1 MPAILALLLP
11 LLKPL
16 IEMFLGRAFDVKTSQ
31 DKLEIKRL
39 EAEKASIAEAAG
51 RERRITEAMRL
62 GHDVTDPASW
72 NRMVR

>member
-1 MPAILALLLP
+1 MPLLALLIP

-16 IEMFLGRAFDVKTSQ
+16 LEMFLGRAFDVKTSE

-51 RERRITEAMRL
+51 RERRILEAMRL
-62 GHDVTDPASW
+62 GHDITDPASW
-72 NRMVR
+72 NRIIK